1 MSPAWTC
8 APAVVR
14 RLGGLTF
21 FLLLLLLCPLTVR
34 GDCKPPPDVPNA
46 KPGLEDRTS
55 FPDKSIVTYKCEKS
69 FVKVPGKPDSVICL
83 KDKWTA
89 IEEFCNRSCDF
100 PTRLSFA
107 SLKNPYK
114 KQNYFPLGSVVEYEC
129 RMGFN
134 REHSL
139 SENTT
144 CLQNFTWSKADEFCK
159 KKSCPKPGAIIN
171 GHVNI
176 TTDILFGAYIVFTCD
191 AGYELVGATFS
202 YCILVGENVDW
213 SDPLPKCKES
223 SPISKV
229 IPTSQTSTT
238 VNVPGTK
245 TPSTPQRPETVHSPA
260 TRAPSTQKPTTANV
274 PGTKT
279 PSTPQSSETV
289 HSPATRAPSTQKP
302 TTVHILATGAPSTSQ
317 KLKTVHSEATRAPST
332 PQRPTPV
339 DVPGTKAPSTQK
351 PKTVN
356 ISATGVLSML
366 QKPSTVDI
374 PATEATSTPQHS
386 TTINFSATKAPL
398 ILQKP
403 TLNFSA
409 METPPIPQ
417 KPIVANDSPESYSLS
432 TETLPAAQTPIIS
445 NFSTQATPK
454 PQRSTTAKTSLI
466 QSHPVTQKF
475 IAIHAPVTKDF
486 HTAQRLT
493 SAHITET
500 QSPHTPMATTPF
512 HTRSTSIGRGNTSSG
527 HTFITLTVLLM
538 MLVAIG

>member
-245 TPSTPQRPETVHSPA
+245 
-260 TRAPSTQKPTTANV
+260 
-274 PGTKT
+274 
-279 PSTPQSSETV
+279 
-289 HSPATRAPSTQKP
+289 
-302 TTVHILATGAPSTSQ
+302 APSTSQ

-527 HTFITLTVLLM
+527 VSIIAFGKFYSLEAKRNCHHCSMYNPCFRNRILSFNCFRITIKRQCLWVLKRKQKNVFYQHVLWKP
-538 MLVAIG
+538 LSTWYVSKYSR